1 MRQKFA
7 DQEVNLKKMLNSA
20 KQSLAMKTGKNDGNE
35 SKLQTMLDKAKNSL
49 DQVCEANIDMK
60 EMHKSEITKVISD
73 KDIILAKKDVEI
85 ALLN

>member
-1 MRQKFA
+1 
-7 DQEVNLKKMLNSA
+7 
-20 KQSLAMKTGKNDGNE
+20 
-35 SKLQTMLDKAKNSL
+35 
-49 DQVCEANIDMK
+49 MK